1 MNTRKP
7 LSCISTKRLARKRLA
22 IALSLVFSGLGTL
35 ALSQTAA
42 AADDYQTID
51 GVGVTAQALK
61 IDVSLQDTPQ
71 SVNIVTREHLD
82 NTVATKIDDSHRYT
96 PGFWNSFG
104 PDFDTNWITIRGFD
118 SSVLVDGKRQYKDGY
133 FATIVEPFALESIE
147 VVQGPSSAL
156 YGNSQPGGVINMVTK
171 KPTKTPLHQVSVSGG
186 SNDYVQGGIDISD
199 KINEDGSHRYRVVAM
214 GSRSDGVLDGVDGWR
229 AYIAPS
235 YTD

>member
-7 LSCISTKRLARKRLA
+7 LSCISTKRPARKRLA

-35 ALSQTAA
+35 SLSQTAA

-82 NTVATKIDDSHRYT
+82 NTVATKIDDSLRYT

-118 SSVLVDGKRQYKDGY
+118 
-133 FATIVEPFALESIE
+133 
-147 VVQGPSSAL
+147 
-156 YGNSQPGGVINMVTK
+156 
-171 KPTKTPLHQVSVSGG
+171 
-186 SNDYVQGGIDISD
+186 
-199 KINEDGSHRYRVVAM
+199 
-214 GSRSDGVLDGVDGWR
+214 
-229 AYIAPS
+229 
-235 YTD
+235 

>member
-82 NTVATKIDDSHRYT
+82 NTVATKIDDSLPIRQA
-96 PGFWNSFG
+96 FG
-104 PDFDTNWITIRGFD
+104 IRSARTLIPIGSPFE
-118 SSVLVDGKRQYKDGY
+118 VLIRLCSLM
-133 FATIVEPFALESIE
+133 A
-147 VVQGPSSAL
+147 SA
-156 YGNSQPGGVINMVTK
+156 S
-171 KPTKTPLHQVSVSGG
+171 TKTAILQRLLNPSLW
-186 SNDYVQGGIDISD
+186 NLLKLFRD
-199 KINEDGSHRYRVVAM
+199 HRLRYMAI
-214 GSRSDGVLDGVDGWR
+214 RSLAASSTW
-229 AYIAPS
+229 
-235 YTD
+235 